1 METKYT
7 IRFVRPVFEKI
18 DIEVNG
24 SCEEEALL
32 SAVHT
37 LMTDKEKEKLWSGQF
52 DEKNYT
58 GFVESISAQ
67 DDDDNIEDEDLEDEG
82 LEDENIDGHSKYVIL
97 QADMANAEGGVVPQP
112 WLMAQNPF
120 MIADLCQDWISQ
132 LTAIEEGEIDDYVRA
147 LRPEKS
153 AMIIP
158 FPNTTKPPKT

>member
-18 DIEVNG
+18 DIEVNA
-24 SCEEEALL
+24 SCEEEAIF

-37 LMTDKEKEKLWSGQF
+37 LMTNKEKEKQWSGQF

-58 GFVESISAQ
+58 GFVESVIAQ
-67 DDDDNIEDEDLEDEG
+67 DEYDNIADESLDDYR
-82 LEDENIDGHSKYVIL
+82 KYVIL
-97 QADMANAEGGVVPQP
+97 QADMDNAEGGVVPQP
-112 WLMAQNPF
+112 WLMTENPF
-120 MIADLCQDWISQ
+120 MIADLCQDWVAQ
-132 LTAIEEGEIDDYVRA
+132 LTALEQGELDDYVKS

-158 FPNTTKPPKT
+158 FPNISKPPKT